1 MTKILLA
8 VDGSPSAD
16 HAAQRAARLFGAD
29 AEFLAI
35 CVVPNPTVYA
45 DPVVGFGSVYAYTP
59 MVADPATV
67 AAIKEDATE
76 TATDSMHHVGI
87 EDAEVIATVGDPAEA
102 ILEAAELHG
111 VDVIVVAPSDKGWF
125 ARLLHGSVSETVVHR
140 ATVPVLV
147 AR

>member
-35 CVVPNPTVYA
+35 CVVPNPTMYS

-59 MVADPATV
+59 LADASTID
-67 AAIKEDATE
+67 AIKEEASE
-76 TATDSMHHVGI
+76 TAADAMEHIGI
-87 EDAEVIATVGDPAEA
+87 HDAEVIASVGDPAEA
-102 ILEAAELHG
+102 ILEAAEVHG
-111 VDVIVVAPSDKGWF
+111 VDVIVVAPSEKGWF
-125 ARLLHGSVSETVVHR
+125 SRLLLGSVSDTVVHR

-147 AR
+147 AH